1 MRILIVDDNSN
12 VRYGLKALFEELD
25 EVEDIKE
32 AVHCGELIRLIQCEC
47 PDLILLSWELP
58 HQDDET
64 FIKSIKFLCPDTH
77 VVLMSSRVRELN
89 EAFEIGADD
98 FISKTEPPNKLLE
111 VIQHDFPNSLEV
123 IFRDGDKGIGMISP
137 PVE

>member
-32 AVHCGELIRLIQCEC
+32 AAHGGELNELIQFEC

-58 HQDDET
+58 HQNDET
-64 FIKSIKFLCPDTH
+64 VIKSIKLLCPNTH
-77 VVLMSSRVRELN
+77 IVLMSSRVRERN

-98 FISKTEPPNKLLE
+98 FISKAEPPNKLLE
-111 VIQHDFPNSLEV
+111 VIQHHLPNALNVASKA
-123 IFRDGDKGIGMISP
+123 DDNGIGITSP
-137 PVE
+137 PFK